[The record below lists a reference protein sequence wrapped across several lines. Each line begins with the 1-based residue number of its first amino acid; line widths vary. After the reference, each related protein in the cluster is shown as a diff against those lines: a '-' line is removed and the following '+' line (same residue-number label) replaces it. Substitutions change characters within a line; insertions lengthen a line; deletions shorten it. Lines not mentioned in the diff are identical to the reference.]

1 MTGTNPKGLDDI
13 ARVAGE
19 MTAAAMAGQAAGLN
33 LLFSEMQA
41 LMGLMPGAATEAP
54 PPAADEAARRAAD
67 AEVEAGFDNMPV

>member
-1 MTGTNPKGLDDI
+1 MTANQPRGLDEI

-19 MTAAAMAGQAAGLN
+19 MTAAAVAGQAAGLN

-41 LMGLMPGAATEAP
+41 LMGLMPGAATEVP
-54 PPAADEAARRAAD
+54 PPAADEAARRAAE